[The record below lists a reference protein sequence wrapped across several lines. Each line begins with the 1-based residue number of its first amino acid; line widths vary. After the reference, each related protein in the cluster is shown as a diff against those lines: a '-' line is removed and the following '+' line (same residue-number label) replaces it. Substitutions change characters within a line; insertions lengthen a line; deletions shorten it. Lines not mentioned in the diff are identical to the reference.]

1 MIATSLALIDI
12 TLLALF
18 FSSCGS
24 LFGPSSNAGFDVRE
38 YDVDIEGPF
47 LFTNGQK
54 LVLSEKCYYKGSGN
68 YECGLAALGLVTSTS
83 NVSHRP
89 DGSSGSVHRYHNGT
103 MDFSNVK
110 RLHETLKD
118 GQLAIL
124 NLNNGEKIALD
135 DRDTLTIKGNDLMVS
150 SDKEIKFINLD
161 HISMM
166 GVLDF
171 GKLQENFNLEEDL
184 FKKIFGDS

>member
-1 MIATSLALIDI
+1 
-12 TLLALF
+12 
-18 FSSCGS
+18 
-24 LFGPSSNAGFDVRE
+24 
-38 YDVDIEGPF
+38 
-47 LFTNGQK
+47 
-54 LVLSEKCYYKGSGN
+54 
-68 YECGLAALGLVTSTS
+68 
-83 NVSHRP
+83 
-89 DGSSGSVHRYHNGT
+89 

-110 RLHETLKD
+110 RLHDTLKD

-150 SDKEIKFINLD
+150 SDEEIKFINLD

-171 GKLQENFNLEEDL
+171 EKLQENFNLAKEDL

>member
-1 MIATSLALIDI
+1 
-12 TLLALF
+12 
-18 FSSCGS
+18 
-24 LFGPSSNAGFDVRE
+24 
-38 YDVDIEGPF
+38 
-47 LFTNGQK
+47 
-54 LVLSEKCYYKGSGN
+54 
-68 YECGLAALGLVTSTS
+68 
-83 NVSHRP
+83 
-89 DGSSGSVHRYHNGT
+89 
-103 MDFSNVK
+103 MDYSNVK
-110 RLHETLKD
+110 GLHETLKD

-171 GKLQENFNLEEDL
+171 GKMQEKFNLEEDL

>member
-1 MIATSLALIDI
+1 
-12 TLLALF
+12 
-18 FSSCGS
+18 
-24 LFGPSSNAGFDVRE
+24 
-38 YDVDIEGPF
+38 
-47 LFTNGQK
+47 
-54 LVLSEKCYYKGSGN
+54 
-68 YECGLAALGLVTSTS
+68 
-83 NVSHRP
+83 
-89 DGSSGSVHRYHNGT
+89 

>member
-1 MIATSLALIDI
+1 
-12 TLLALF
+12 
-18 FSSCGS
+18 
-24 LFGPSSNAGFDVRE
+24 
-38 YDVDIEGPF
+38 
-47 LFTNGQK
+47 
-54 LVLSEKCYYKGSGN
+54 
-68 YECGLAALGLVTSTS
+68 
-83 NVSHRP
+83 
-89 DGSSGSVHRYHNGT
+89 
-103 MDFSNVK
+103 MDYSNVK
-110 RLHETLKD
+110 GLHETLKD

-150 SDKEIKFINLD
+150 SDEEIKFINLD

>member
-1 MIATSLALIDI
+1 
-12 TLLALF
+12 
-18 FSSCGS
+18 
-24 LFGPSSNAGFDVRE
+24 
-38 YDVDIEGPF
+38 
-47 LFTNGQK
+47 
-54 LVLSEKCYYKGSGN
+54 
-68 YECGLAALGLVTSTS
+68 
-83 NVSHRP
+83 
-89 DGSSGSVHRYHNGT
+89 
-103 MDFSNVK
+103 MDYSNVK

-150 SDKEIKFINLD
+150 SDEEIKFINLD

-171 GKLQENFNLEEDL
+171 KKLQENFNLEEDL

>member
-1 MIATSLALIDI
+1 
-12 TLLALF
+12 
-18 FSSCGS
+18 
-24 LFGPSSNAGFDVRE
+24 
-38 YDVDIEGPF
+38 
-47 LFTNGQK
+47 
-54 LVLSEKCYYKGSGN
+54 
-68 YECGLAALGLVTSTS
+68 
-83 NVSHRP
+83 
-89 DGSSGSVHRYHNGT
+89 
-103 MDFSNVK
+103 MDYSNVK
-110 RLHETLKD
+110 RLHDTLKD

-171 GKLQENFNLEEDL
+171 KKLQENFNLEEDL

>member
-1 MIATSLALIDI
+1 
-12 TLLALF
+12 
-18 FSSCGS
+18 
-24 LFGPSSNAGFDVRE
+24 
-38 YDVDIEGPF
+38 
-47 LFTNGQK
+47 
-54 LVLSEKCYYKGSGN
+54 
-68 YECGLAALGLVTSTS
+68 
-83 NVSHRP
+83 
-89 DGSSGSVHRYHNGT
+89 

-110 RLHETLKD
+110 GLHETLKD

-171 GKLQENFNLEEDL
+171 KKLQENFNLEEDL

>member
-1 MIATSLALIDI
+1 
-12 TLLALF
+12 
-18 FSSCGS
+18 
-24 LFGPSSNAGFDVRE
+24 
-38 YDVDIEGPF
+38 
-47 LFTNGQK
+47 
-54 LVLSEKCYYKGSGN
+54 
-68 YECGLAALGLVTSTS
+68 
-83 NVSHRP
+83 
-89 DGSSGSVHRYHNGT
+89 
-103 MDFSNVK
+103 MDYSNVK

-171 GKLQENFNLEEDL
+171 KKLQENFNLEEDL

>member
-1 MIATSLALIDI
+1 
-12 TLLALF
+12 
-18 FSSCGS
+18 
-24 LFGPSSNAGFDVRE
+24 
-38 YDVDIEGPF
+38 
-47 LFTNGQK
+47 
-54 LVLSEKCYYKGSGN
+54 
-68 YECGLAALGLVTSTS
+68 
-83 NVSHRP
+83 
-89 DGSSGSVHRYHNGT
+89 
-103 MDFSNVK
+103 MDYSNVK
-110 RLHETLKD
+110 ILHETLKD

-171 GKLQENFNLEEDL
+171 KKLQENFNLEEDL

>member
-1 MIATSLALIDI
+1 
-12 TLLALF
+12 
-18 FSSCGS
+18 
-24 LFGPSSNAGFDVRE
+24 
-38 YDVDIEGPF
+38 
-47 LFTNGQK
+47 
-54 LVLSEKCYYKGSGN
+54 
-68 YECGLAALGLVTSTS
+68 
-83 NVSHRP
+83 
-89 DGSSGSVHRYHNGT
+89 
-103 MDFSNVK
+103 MDYSNVK

-150 SDKEIKFINLD
+150 SDEEIKFINLD

-171 GKLQENFNLEEDL
+171 EKLQENFNLEEDL

>member
-1 MIATSLALIDI
+1 
-12 TLLALF
+12 
-18 FSSCGS
+18 
-24 LFGPSSNAGFDVRE
+24 
-38 YDVDIEGPF
+38 
-47 LFTNGQK
+47 
-54 LVLSEKCYYKGSGN
+54 
-68 YECGLAALGLVTSTS
+68 
-83 NVSHRP
+83 
-89 DGSSGSVHRYHNGT
+89 
-103 MDFSNVK
+103 MDYSNVK

-171 GKLQENFNLEEDL
+171 KKLQENFNLEEDL
-184 FKKIFGDS
+184 FEKIFGDS

>member
-1 MIATSLALIDI
+1 
-12 TLLALF
+12 
-18 FSSCGS
+18 
-24 LFGPSSNAGFDVRE
+24 
-38 YDVDIEGPF
+38 
-47 LFTNGQK
+47 
-54 LVLSEKCYYKGSGN
+54 
-68 YECGLAALGLVTSTS
+68 
-83 NVSHRP
+83 
-89 DGSSGSVHRYHNGT
+89 
-103 MDFSNVK
+103 MDYSNVK

-166 GVLDF
+166 AVLDF
-171 GKLQENFNLEEDL
+171 KKLQENFNLEEDL

>member
-1 MIATSLALIDI
+1 
-12 TLLALF
+12 
-18 FSSCGS
+18 
-24 LFGPSSNAGFDVRE
+24 
-38 YDVDIEGPF
+38 
-47 LFTNGQK
+47 
-54 LVLSEKCYYKGSGN
+54 
-68 YECGLAALGLVTSTS
+68 
-83 NVSHRP
+83 
-89 DGSSGSVHRYHNGT
+89 

-110 RLHETLKD
+110 RLHDTLKD

-150 SDKEIKFINLD
+150 SDEEIKFINLD

-171 GKLQENFNLEEDL
+171 GKLQKNFNPEEDL

>member
-1 MIATSLALIDI
+1 
-12 TLLALF
+12 
-18 FSSCGS
+18 
-24 LFGPSSNAGFDVRE
+24 
-38 YDVDIEGPF
+38 
-47 LFTNGQK
+47 
-54 LVLSEKCYYKGSGN
+54 
-68 YECGLAALGLVTSTS
+68 
-83 NVSHRP
+83 
-89 DGSSGSVHRYHNGT
+89 

-110 RLHETLKD
+110 RLHDTLKD

-150 SDKEIKFINLD
+150 SDEEIKFINLD

-171 GKLQENFNLEEDL
+171 GKLQKNFNLEEDL

>member
-1 MIATSLALIDI
+1 
-12 TLLALF
+12 
-18 FSSCGS
+18 
-24 LFGPSSNAGFDVRE
+24 
-38 YDVDIEGPF
+38 
-47 LFTNGQK
+47 
-54 LVLSEKCYYKGSGN
+54 
-68 YECGLAALGLVTSTS
+68 
-83 NVSHRP
+83 
-89 DGSSGSVHRYHNGT
+89 
-103 MDFSNVK
+103 MDYSNVK

-150 SDKEIKFINLD
+150 SDEEIKFINLD

-171 GKLQENFNLEEDL
+171 GKLQKNFNLEEDL

>member
-1 MIATSLALIDI
+1 
-12 TLLALF
+12 
-18 FSSCGS
+18 
-24 LFGPSSNAGFDVRE
+24 
-38 YDVDIEGPF
+38 
-47 LFTNGQK
+47 
-54 LVLSEKCYYKGSGN
+54 
-68 YECGLAALGLVTSTS
+68 
-83 NVSHRP
+83 
-89 DGSSGSVHRYHNGT
+89 
-103 MDFSNVK
+103 MDYSNVK
-110 RLHETLKD
+110 GLHETLKD

-150 SDKEIKFINLD
+150 SDEEIKFINLD

-171 GKLQENFNLEEDL
+171 GKMQEKFNLEEDL

>member
-1 MIATSLALIDI
+1 
-12 TLLALF
+12 
-18 FSSCGS
+18 
-24 LFGPSSNAGFDVRE
+24 
-38 YDVDIEGPF
+38 
-47 LFTNGQK
+47 
-54 LVLSEKCYYKGSGN
+54 
-68 YECGLAALGLVTSTS
+68 
-83 NVSHRP
+83 
-89 DGSSGSVHRYHNGT
+89 
-103 MDFSNVK
+103 MDYSNVK
-110 RLHETLKD
+110 GLHETLKD

-171 GKLQENFNLEEDL
+171 KKLQENFNLEEDL

>member
-1 MIATSLALIDI
+1 
-12 TLLALF
+12 
-18 FSSCGS
+18 
-24 LFGPSSNAGFDVRE
+24 
-38 YDVDIEGPF
+38 
-47 LFTNGQK
+47 
-54 LVLSEKCYYKGSGN
+54 
-68 YECGLAALGLVTSTS
+68 
-83 NVSHRP
+83 
-89 DGSSGSVHRYHNGT
+89 

-110 RLHETLKD
+110 RLHDTLKD

-124 NLNNGEKIALD
+124 ILNNGERIALD

-150 SDKEIKFINLD
+150 SDEEIKFINLD

-171 GKLQENFNLEEDL
+171 GKLQGNFNLAKEDL

>member
-1 MIATSLALIDI
+1 
-12 TLLALF
+12 
-18 FSSCGS
+18 
-24 LFGPSSNAGFDVRE
+24 
-38 YDVDIEGPF
+38 
-47 LFTNGQK
+47 
-54 LVLSEKCYYKGSGN
+54 
-68 YECGLAALGLVTSTS
+68 
-83 NVSHRP
+83 
-89 DGSSGSVHRYHNGT
+89 
-103 MDFSNVK
+103 MDYSNVK